1 MEIPSHNEE
10 TMEQQPDLTVLP
22 PPIEHIAQAHDTEGF
37 AAEADPAVTYNAS
50 EPTSADPG
58 EFELYYNDPANIPDA
73 SKMPYIM
80 MMCSNAIP
88 DFDVKK
94 IYPYQLVFQN
104 RKLGGGGWIR
114 KLTPN
119 KEILV
124 QEVLRR
130 EPMAKPNKSN
140 RTVEELAMLLVPLSD
155 PRDVEFIKAKELM
168 FRAHLMEVLGLS
180 EGNQKPSR
188 RNMGGTTV
196 VKGAPE
202 AKPQKR
208 MRLDDDE
215 VELIQQKRLMKRA
228 TIEMQKEMFV
238 TDVAMRAD
246 ASVSDAL
253 TSADA
258 VKAVTAAETLAAEK
272 GWKVSVAI
280 VDAKCTPI
288 LVKRSDGAYASSF
301 DIAIGKAKTSA
312 KFKRSSCDLED
323 EGRPIEEDQKS
334 SSKQSPFVFLRG
346 AVPIFLTERCVG
358 AIGVSGTRDLASD
371 EIVAKA
377 GADAI
382 CGATT
387 EPRSGVSEDV

>member
-1 MEIPSHNEE
+1 MVVSW
-10 TMEQQPDLTVLP
+10 
-22 PPIEHIAQAHDTEGF
+22 F
-37 AAEADPAVTYNAS
+37 ADISPCTDRS
-50 EPTSADPG
+50 LS
-58 EFELYYNDPANIPDA
+58 LSININQ
-73 SKMPYIM
+73 

-258 VKAVTAAETLAAEK
+258 VKAVTAAETFAAEK

-312 KFKRSSCDLED
+312 KFRRSSCDLED

-346 AVPIFLTERCVG
+346 AVPIFVTDRCVG

-377 GADAI
+377 GADAL

-387 EPRSGVSEDV
+387 EHRSGVSEDV